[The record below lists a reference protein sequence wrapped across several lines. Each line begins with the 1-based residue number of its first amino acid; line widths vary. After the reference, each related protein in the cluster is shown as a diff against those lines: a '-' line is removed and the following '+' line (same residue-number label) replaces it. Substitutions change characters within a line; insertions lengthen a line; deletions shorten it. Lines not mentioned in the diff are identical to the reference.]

1 MSSAQSDC
9 HRFLPDT
16 AEGGE
21 GIPLP
26 ARKAVPFGWRAWC
39 IGPDG
44 VTLRWKG
51 ELREVRE
58 FRFTVAVDLRS
69 APVVELLLAESGFRV
84 GLCEVSYGY
93 PLQTF
98 EFALHPGLEAAIRR
112 EGLRLRTLD
121 GSGVWVLALDL
132 EGRSVPPG
140 LAPHLFGGGGKA
152 ETEKWERS
160 FESLCGLA
168 SIQIFGWLEGCVLEG
183 LSELAL
189 RVPEWR
195 AGAERAIEDHLDHF
209 FSSTGMTFVSPRSE
223 PVADR
228 WYNNEHGLMLPT
240 LIRSRP
246 DHPAIDQYKLQ
257 LLEIYQR
264 HLARLER
271 NLSCEGCYTIA
282 YPLAMMARRDDNREL
297 LEMALDTLLQH
308 QRYLKEKGDLFLQYN
323 YAEGTRIYPSWVR
336 GVAWYLLGHLR
347 VLQIAEDFGTAST
360 KLTAIREE
368 IRAMVETLLALQNER
383 GLWACFAKE
392 PITGEETSGSAGI
405 AGAFVLA
412 AGLGCADASA
422 VAAAKRTLRGLEA
435 YLSPDGLLSGVVQ
448 SNKIEAGEALQRY
461 GIRCR
466 SQMGQGLAVQL
477 AALLSGQ

>member
-1 MSSAQSDC
+1 MSQAQSEF

-21 GIPLP
+21 GMPLP
-26 ARKAVPFGWRAWC
+26 AGKAIPFNWRAWY
-39 IGPDG
+39 IGSDG
-44 VTLRWKG
+44 VTLHWKG
-51 ELREVRE
+51 EPREIRE
-58 FRFTVAVDLRS
+58 FRFTVAVDLRD
-69 APVVELLLAESGFRV
+69 APVVELLLAESGFRL
-84 GLCEVSYGY
+84 GLCEVSYGC

-98 EFALHPGLEAAIRR
+98 GFAIHPGLEAAIRR
-112 EGLRLRTLD
+112 EGLRLR
-121 GSGVWVLALDL
+121 ALDSGHVWILAPDL
-132 EGRSVPPG
+132 ESRAVPPG
-140 LAPHLFGGGGKA
+140 LTPHLFGGGKA
-152 ETEKWERS
+152 EMEKWERS
-160 FESLCGLA
+160 FESLCSLA

-189 RVPEWR
+189 RVPGWR
-195 AGAERAIEDHLDHF
+195 AAAECTIREHLDHF

-223 PVADR
+223 PVVDR

-240 LIRSRP
+240 LIRSHP
-246 DHPAIDQYKLQ
+246 DHPAIGQYKLQ

-282 YPLAMMARRDDNREL
+282 YPLAMMARQDDNREL

-323 YAEGTRIYPSWVR
+323 HADGMRIYPFWAR

-347 VLQIAEDFGTAST
+347 VLQIAEDLGTVST
-360 KLTAIREE
+360 KLATIRNE
-368 IRAMVETLLALQNER
+368 IRTMVEALLALQNER
-383 GLWACFAKE
+383 GLWSCFAKE

-405 AGAFVLA
+405 AGALVLA
-412 AGLGCADASA
+412 AELGCADASA
-422 VAAAKRTLRGLEA
+422 VMAAKQTLQGLEA

-477 AALLSGQ
+477 AALLFRQ